1 MRLVPADGRNEFIF
15 FVVITLTF
23 TGDSV
28 TNSSLSV
35 PVTIISFNPFIS
47 SSSKI
52 TKVSK
57 SESLF
62 IKEIFFE
69 TWPIYETNI
78 YLCFDK
84 LTSNSK

>member
-1 MRLVPADGRNEFIF
+1 M
-15 FVVITLTF
+15 
-23 TGDSV
+23 
-28 TNSSLSV
+28 
-35 PVTIISFNPFIS
+35 
-47 SSSKI
+47 